1 MTIVGP
7 VQQIVA
13 AIRAEMA
20 GGVRAGA
27 ARKRPDA
34 KPARDAGARRGTLIA
49 ERVRA
54 LDPADPERGRKA
66 FRIFLESVLLAEL
79 GEELINDHGFYQLVD
94 QVQRAMEDSPQIAA
108 AMSKAVARLLE
119 PGTAGA
125 DGKVQERLQHR

>member
-1 MTIVGP
+1 MVDALGP

-20 GGVRAGA
+20 GRVQPGTPRKAPDPKTARRPQARAGS
-27 ARKRPDA
+27 
-34 KPARDAGARRGTLIA
+34 LIA

-79 GEELINDHGFYQLVD
+79 GEELINDHGFYELVD
-94 QVQRAMEDSPQIAA
+94 QVQRTMEASPQIAA

-119 PGTAGA
+119 PASA
-125 DGKVQERLQHR
+125 PSR

>member
-1 MTIVGP
+1 MVDAAGP

-20 GGVRAGA
+20 GRVQAGA
-27 ARKRPDA
+27 PRKA
-34 KPARDAGARRGTLIA
+34 ARRPQARTGSLIA

-54 LDPADPERGRKA
+54 LDPADPDRGRKA

-79 GEELINDHGFYQLVD
+79 GEELINDHGFYDLVD
-94 QVQRAMEDSPQIAA
+94 RVQRTMEASPQLAA

-119 PGTAGA
+119 PASDRTAS
-125 DGKVQERLQHR
+125 R

>member
-1 MTIVGP
+1 MVDAPGP

-13 AIRAEMA
+13 AIRAGMA
-20 GGVRAGA
+20 GRVQAGSMRRRAQTKSAAGRTPSRAGS
-27 ARKRPDA
+27 
-34 KPARDAGARRGTLIA
+34 LIA

-79 GEELINDHGFYQLVD
+79 GEELINDHAFYELVD
-94 QVQRAMEDSPQIAA
+94 QVQRTMEASPQIAA

-119 PGTAGA
+119 PASA
-125 DGKVQERLQHR
+125 PSR

>member
-1 MTIVGP
+1 MVDALGP

-20 GGVRAGA
+20 GRVQAGGARKPAQTKAAGRTPSRAGS
-27 ARKRPDA
+27 
-34 KPARDAGARRGTLIA
+34 LIA

-54 LDPADPERGRKA
+54 LDPTDPERGRKA

-79 GEELINDHGFYQLVD
+79 GEELINDHGFYELVD
-94 QVQRAMEDSPQIAA
+94 QVQRTMEASPQIAA

-119 PGTAGA
+119 PASGPP
-125 DGKVQERLQHR
+125 R

>member
-1 MTIVGP
+1 MVDALGP

-20 GGVRAGA
+20 GRVQARSTRKPAQTKSAGRTPSRAGS
-27 ARKRPDA
+27 
-34 KPARDAGARRGTLIA
+34 LIA

-79 GEELINDHGFYQLVD
+79 GEELINDHAFYELVD
-94 QVQRAMEDSPQIAA
+94 RVQRTMEASPQIAA

-119 PGTAGA
+119 PASGPS
-125 DGKVQERLQHR
+125 R

>member
-1 MTIVGP
+1 MVDAPGP

-20 GGVRAGA
+20 GRVQPGA
-27 ARKRPDA
+27 VRKRA
-34 KPARDAGARRGTLIA
+34 ESNTARRPAGRAGTLIA

-79 GEELINDHGFYQLVD
+79 GEELINDHGFYELVD
-94 QVQRAMEDSPQIAA
+94 QVQRTMEASPQIAA

-119 PGTAGA
+119 PASGPS
-125 DGKVQERLQHR
+125 R

>member
-1 MTIVGP
+1 MVDASGP

-20 GGVRAGA
+20 GRVPAGTP
-27 ARKRPDA
+27 RKPTDA
-34 KPARDAGARRGTLIA
+34 KPARRPQARTGSLIA

-79 GEELINDHGFYQLVD
+79 GEELINDHAFYELVD
-94 QVQRAMEDSPQIAA
+94 RVQRTMEASPQIATA
-108 AMSKAVARLLE
+108 VSKAVARLLE
-119 PGTAGA
+119 PAA
-125 DGKVQERLQHR
+125 PPKR

>member
-1 MTIVGP
+1 MVGAIGP

-20 GGVRAGA
+20 GRVQTGAAPQRTTVKA
-27 ARKRPDA
+27 ARK
-34 KPARDAGARRGTLIA
+34 PASRSGSLIA
-49 ERVRA
+49 ERVQA
-54 LDPADPERGRKA
+54 LDPADPDRGRKA

-94 QVQRAMEDSPQIAA
+94 QVQRTMEDSPQISA

-119 PGTAGA
+119 PRAG
-125 DGKVQERLQHR
+125 QR

>member
-1 MTIVGP
+1 MVDATGP

-20 GGVRAGA
+20 GRVQPGA
-27 ARKRPDA
+27 ARKPTAAR
-34 KPARDAGARRGTLIA
+34 PARRPPARSGALIA

-79 GEELINDHGFYQLVD
+79 GEEMINAPGFYELVD
-94 QVQRAMEDSPQIAA
+94 RVQRTMESSPQIAA
-108 AMSKAVARLLE
+108 AMSNAVARLLE
-119 PGTAGA
+119 PASNP
-125 DGKVQERLQHR
+125 KR

>member
-1 MTIVGP
+1 MVGAIGP

-20 GGVRAGA
+20 GRVQTGA
-27 ARKRPDA
+27 APRRTTA
-34 KPARDAGARRGTLIA
+34 KPARKPASRSGSLIA
-49 ERVRA
+49 DRVRA
-54 LDPADPERGRKA
+54 LDPADPDRGRKA

-94 QVQRAMEDSPQIAA
+94 QVQRTMEDSPQISA

-119 PGTAGA
+119 PGAG
-125 DGKVQERLQHR
+125 QR